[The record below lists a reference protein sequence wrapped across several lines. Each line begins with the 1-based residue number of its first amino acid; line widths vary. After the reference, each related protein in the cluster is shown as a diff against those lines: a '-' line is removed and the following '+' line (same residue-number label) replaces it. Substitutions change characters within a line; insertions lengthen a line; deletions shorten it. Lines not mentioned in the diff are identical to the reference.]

1 MSALKC
7 PRPLAHY
14 IIALLQLSLVKPCSL
29 KCLSANKVRGDTSS
43 QTVIGCHFSAS
54 NECLVKNGN
63 DLNDPCVASGI
74 LVRQLLAQLR
84 HLGSWYT
91 IKTVLLLK
99 A

>member
-1 MSALKC
+1 M
-7 PRPLAHY
+7 
-14 IIALLQLSLVKPCSL
+14 
-29 KCLSANKVRGDTSS
+29 
-43 QTVIGCHFSAS
+43 IGCHFSAS